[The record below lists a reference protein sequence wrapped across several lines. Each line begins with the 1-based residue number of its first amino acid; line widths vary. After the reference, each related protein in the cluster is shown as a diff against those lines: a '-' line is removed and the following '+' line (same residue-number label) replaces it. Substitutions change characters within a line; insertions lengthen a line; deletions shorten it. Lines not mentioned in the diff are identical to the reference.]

1 MYLVPPS
8 RLVQQEILLTVFPS
22 FRGFLEVWVL
32 VFGFLLLFFF
42 SLPSLSFLS
51 YPVSNLCQFFNFH
64 SMTNEFFII
73 LNNHEILIVFC

>member
-32 VFGFLLLFFF
+32 VFGFLLFLFLVLVFF
-42 SLPSLSFLS
+42 TLQEFLS
-51 YPVSNLCQFFNFH
+51 VEANQVGFRVCEGF
-64 SMTNEFFII
+64 
-73 LNNHEILIVFC
+73 